1 MPEAEEEA
9 KKRIRYTVRRYET
22 TVFPRPRQPLRLK
35 IVTYQV
41 EGYPPRT
48 IEIPE
53 AEWSLEEEQ
62 KRIREDF
69 KRWTEEVPETY
80 EIEL

>member
-1 MPEAEEEA
+1 
-9 KKRIRYTVRRYET
+9 
-22 TVFPRPRQPLRLK
+22 
-35 IVTYQV
+35 V

-48 IEIPE
+48 IEIPK